1 MRTHT
6 LQIIGNKN
14 EEESVNWGN
23 KLFFEEMKIKNSKD
37 KSVSNSLWFIY
48 IMKSI
53 EEKAI
58 NWDIII
64 EDKKD
69 DKSKENNVNYYISI
83 DRKVNLIFVC
93 IFFYFWLYNLKN
105 FYLCTR

>member
-23 KLFFEEMKIKNSKD
+23 KLFFEEMKIKNLKD

-53 EEKAI
+53 ET
-58 NWDIII
+58 
-64 EDKKD
+64 
-69 DKSKENNVNYYISI
+69 KSY
-83 DRKVNLIFVC
+83 
-93 IFFYFWLYNLKN
+93 
-105 FYLCTR
+105 

>member
-1 MRTHT
+1 MRTHI
-6 LQIIGNKN
+6 LHIIGNKN

-53 EEKAI
+53 ET
-58 NWDIII
+58 
-64 EDKKD
+64 
-69 DKSKENNVNYYISI
+69 KS
-83 DRKVNLIFVC
+83 F
-93 IFFYFWLYNLKN
+93 
-105 FYLCTR
+105 

>member
-1 MRTHT
+1 MRTHI

-14 EEESVNWGN
+14 EEELVNQGN
-23 KLFFEEMKIKNSKD
+23 NLFSEEKKIKLLKD

-53 EEKAI
+53 ETSAI

-64 EDKKD
+64 KDKKD
-69 DKSKENNVNYYISI
+69 DENKENNVKYSISI
-83 DRKVNLIFVC
+83 ARK
-93 IFFYFWLYNLKN
+93 
-105 FYLCTR
+105 

>member
-23 KLFFEEMKIKNSKD
+23 KLFSEEMKIKNLID

-53 EEKAI
+53 EAKAI

-64 EDKKD
+64 KDKKD
-69 DKSKENNVNYYISI
+69 DESKENNVNYCISI
-83 DRKVNLIFVC
+83 DRKVNLIFIC
-93 IFFYFWLYNLKN
+93 I
-105 FYLCTR
+105 LCFIFGYII